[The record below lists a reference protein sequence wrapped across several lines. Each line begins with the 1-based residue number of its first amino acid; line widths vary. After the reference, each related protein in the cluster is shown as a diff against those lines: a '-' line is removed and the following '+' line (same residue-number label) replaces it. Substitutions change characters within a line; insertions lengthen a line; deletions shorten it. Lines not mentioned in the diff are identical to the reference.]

1 MGFMDKAKEAALQAK
16 TSAQQ
21 MAQQGQAKVQAAQQ
35 GRSESELYRALGEAV
50 YNEQRRGGD
59 PAAVQ
64 AALGALDAHYAAMP
78 PAPAPG
84 TSPTPMAPGDTNY
97 GAPAAPPAGAAP
109 GPAPVASPP
118 PAAAP
123 PPGNFTLDDL

>member
-16 TSAQQ
+16 ASAQQ

-35 GRSESELYRALGEAV
+35 GRSEAELYRALGEAV
-50 YNEQRRGGD
+50 FNEQRRGGD

-64 AALGALDAHYAAMP
+64 AALDALDAHYAAMP
-78 PAPAPG
+78 PAPAPRLA
-84 TSPTPMAPGDTNY
+84 PAPMAPGDTSY
-97 GAPAAPPAGAAP
+97 GAPPAPPAAAAPPAPPAAPP
-109 GPAPVASPP
+109 SS
-118 PAAAP
+118 AAP